1 MSFTALWPGAI
12 QIISTDLI
20 QMRFGITRNI
30 YFTEDFSPI
39 IFTNLTEMIS
49 DFLYNILTRCKT
61 TYRYY
66 IQKIKSMNIMMVPT
80 YSGLIFLVYK
90 LIVGDDIVMNLKH
103 LFQHVPLVTIATSV
117 TLTVCHVPLSPQ
129 QNRLAVSPLT
139 TVCV

>member
-1 MSFTALWPGAI
+1 MS
-12 QIISTDLI
+12 
-20 QMRFGITRNI
+20 RNI
-30 YFTEDFSPI
+30 YFTEDFCPI

-49 DFLYNILTRCKT
+49 DFLNKILTRCKT
-61 TYRYY
+61 TYYL
-66 IQKIKSMNIMMVPT
+66 QKIKFMNIMMVPT
-80 YSGLIFLVYK
+80 YSCLIFSVYK

-117 TLTVCHVPLSPQ
+117 TLTVCHVPLSPP

>member
-12 QIISTDLI
+12 QIMSTDLI

-49 DFLYNILTRCKT
+49 DFLNKILKRCKT
-61 TYRYY
+61 TYY

-80 YSGLIFLVYK
+80 YSRLIFSVYK

-117 TLTVCHVPLSPQ
+117 TLTVCHVPLSPP
-129 QNRLAVSPLT
+129 QNKLAVSPLT